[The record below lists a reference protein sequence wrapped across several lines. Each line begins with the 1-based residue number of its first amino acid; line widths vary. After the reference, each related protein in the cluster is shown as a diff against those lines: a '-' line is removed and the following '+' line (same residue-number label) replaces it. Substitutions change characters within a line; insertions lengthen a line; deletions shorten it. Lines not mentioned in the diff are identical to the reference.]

1 MLLLLLLIQFIQFF
15 LNPNNKAHDSKDI
28 IVIIIIIIVFVIYF
42 QGKVQVFLQTQIGT
56 RWIAAKI
63 PHATSLGAKRHTY

>member
-1 MLLLLLLIQFIQFF
+1 MLLLLSLIQFINLF
-15 LNPNNKAHDSKDI
+15 LNPNNKAHDSNDI
-28 IVIIIIIIVFVIYF
+28 IVIIIIIVFVIYF

-63 PHATSLGAKRHTY
+63 PHATSVGAKRHTY